1 MNTTPDTDTNH
12 LPLLGAAALVTG
24 GSRGIG
30 GATAVRLA
38 ELGADVAITY
48 REREERAA
56 QVVDRVKAVGR
67 RALAIRADAADLGA
81 ATAAGRRTAD
91 AFGRLDILVNN
102 AAAFMMGATEE
113 VTDEDLDRAVA
124 ANVEAPFAVAREAL
138 RHMGEG
144 GRIINLGSNVSER
157 LPFPGLTLY
166 SMTKSA
172 MVGLTKGLA
181 REGGPRGITSALVV
195 PGPTDTETSPADGP
209 MAGTISGITAL
220 GRYFR
225 PEEVA
230 ETVAFLAGP
239 GGRATTGTAVY
250 VDAGFTA

>member
-1 MNTTPDTDTNH
+1 MDNAQNTETNH
-12 LPLLGAAALVTG
+12 LPLLGGAALVTG

-30 GATAVRLA
+30 AATAVRLA
-38 ELGADVAITY
+38 GLGADVAITY
-48 REREERAA
+48 REREESAA
-56 QVVDRVKAVGR
+56 QVVDRVKAAGR
-67 RALAIRADAADLGA
+67 RSLAIRADAADLGA
-81 ATAAGRRTAD
+81 VTGAVRRTAD

-102 AAAFMMGATEE
+102 AAAFLMAATEE
-113 VTDEDLDRAVA
+113 TSDEDLDRMVA
-124 ANVEAPFAVAREAL
+124 ANVEAPFAAAREAL

-144 GRIINLGSNVSER
+144 GRIINVGSNVSER
-157 LPFPGLTLY
+157 LPFPVLTLY
-166 SMTKSA
+166 STTKSA

-181 REGGPRGITSALVV
+181 REGGPRGITSAMVV

-209 MAGTISGITAL
+209 MAEAISGFTAL
-220 GRYFR
+220 GRYVR

-239 GGRATTGTAVY
+239 GGSATTGTAVY

>member
-1 MNTTPDTDTNH
+1 MDNASNTGTNH

-48 REREERAA
+48 REKEERAA

-67 RALAIRADAADLGA
+67 RAPAIRADAADVGSVTGA
-81 ATAAGRRTAD
+81 VRRTAD
-91 AFGRLDILVNN
+91 TFGRLDILVNN
-102 AAAFMMGATEE
+102 AAAFMMGATED
-113 VTDEDLDRAVA
+113 VSDDDLGRAVA
-124 ANVEAPFAVAREAL
+124 ANVEAPFAAAREAFRL
-138 RHMGEG
+138 MGEG

-181 REGGPRGITSALVV
+181 REGGPRGITAVMV
-195 PGPTDTETSPADGP
+195 APGPTDTDTSPADGP
-209 MAGTISGITAL
+209 MAETISGITAL
-220 GRYFR
+220 GRYVR

-230 ETVAFLAGP
+230 ETIAFLAGP
-239 GGRATTGTAVY
+239 GGSATTGTAVY